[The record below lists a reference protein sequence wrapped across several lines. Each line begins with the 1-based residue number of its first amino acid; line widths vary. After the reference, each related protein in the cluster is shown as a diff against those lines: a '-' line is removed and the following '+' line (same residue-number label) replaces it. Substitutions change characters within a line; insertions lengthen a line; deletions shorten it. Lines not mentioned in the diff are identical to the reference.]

1 MDLSKEDEEFIV
13 SVDNGNWE
21 APAWKHY
28 CIGASCI
35 CKGQRNFALLLMKR
49 AAKLSIGRIE
59 QTPLEYRW
67 KGVERFLAKTF
78 RGRRQHDIYLKTHLL
93 IWPPSQTRRSEA
105 AIAAL
110 AERNDN
116 LSNDALKHKTN
127 IRGGRVV
134 EWMEQDAEAI
144 ALERALILNVG
155 VQTFLNK
162 CFESDGLVTKY
173 TNMLQRVPNSA
184 DRLDA
189 AQAADLLS
197 ARASCIKANWS
208 ILSGGAAKE
217 LLSEYSG
224 FFNFQSSSWC
234 GWRMVEDQRFTTCLD
249 MLCVMQDAFYRL
261 LHRLAVPQI
270 DIFGVCSPDL
280 GTDQSNIDM
289 EAVLSIAT
297 RLRDKQLRCSE
308 CVDYAFTQPWVARL
322 LDHGRVAAM
331 QAWLTL
337 GDVLSLLRV
346 ASTLVEKKHLV
357 GQEAKPRKRGVCIA
371 ADEVGG
377 FVFRKL
383 VERAADGARDAARA
397 ACLGDH
403 RKEFQHCLT
412 DLLFQG
418 HGDRRSEAAA
428 KETGRADPLG
438 KRCRNILNFD
448 AKLKRQRTRGYDV
461 FIRTHFHD
469 GLAGNNTF
477 EKRKSLD
484 AQWNSLANA
493 EKYAYNAIAET
504 EEEEEAAH
512 DNENFVEFLHRQRQL
527 GEGGKKNKSAKYL
540 NARLRATQRTIQEM
554 INHSV
559 FDAGTALHDFDKGI
573 KPSLVDVS
581 LTLEQA
587 RSAYKELFDYDH
599 RPVANPPD
607 ISHFKACCS
616 TRGGFC
622 KDDELIDRAVAL
634 TANLHTA
641 CSPWKP
647 DFPVLLEFCVGNWN
661 SFVMLGRLIGK
672 GELGIISKCI
682 FVPRGPECEWDCC
695 DIDFGALAGKPMHL
709 PQTSHAF
716 CCENAEGRF
725 GVVRV

>member
-1 MDLSKEDEEFIV
+1 M
-13 SVDNGNWE
+13 
-21 APAWKHY
+21 
-28 CIGASCI
+28 
-35 CKGQRNFALLLMKR
+35 
-49 AAKLSIGRIE
+49 
-59 QTPLEYRW
+59 
-67 KGVERFLAKTF
+67 
-78 RGRRQHDIYLKTHLL
+78 
-93 IWPPSQTRRSEA
+93 
-105 AIAAL
+105 
-110 AERNDN
+110 
-116 LSNDALKHKTN
+116 
-127 IRGGRVV
+127 
-134 EWMEQDAEAI
+134 
-144 ALERALILNVG
+144 
-155 VQTFLNK
+155 
-162 CFESDGLVTKY
+162 TKY

-331 QAWLTL
+331 QAWWTL

-397 ACLGDH
+397 ACLGNH
-403 RKEFQHCLT
+403 LKQFQHCLT

-461 FIRTHFHD
+461 FIRTNFHD
-469 GLAGNNTF
+469 GLAGSNTF

-527 GEGGKKNKSAKYL
+527 GEGGKQQK
-540 NARLRATQRTIQEM
+540 
-554 INHSV
+554 
-559 FDAGTALHDFDKGI
+559 
-573 KPSLVDVS
+573 VS
-581 LTLEQA
+581 
-587 RSAYKELFDYDH
+587 
-599 RPVANPPD
+599 
-607 ISHFKACCS
+607 
-616 TRGGFC
+616 
-622 KDDELIDRAVAL
+622 
-634 TANLHTA
+634 
-641 CSPWKP
+641 
-647 DFPVLLEFCVGNWN
+647 
-661 SFVMLGRLIGK
+661 
-672 GELGIISKCI
+672 
-682 FVPRGPECEWDCC
+682 
-695 DIDFGALAGKPMHL
+695 
-709 PQTSHAF
+709 
-716 CCENAEGRF
+716 
-725 GVVRV
+725 